1 MRGRRRGEVGAEEG
15 KDVEGQRGG
24 ETKDVHASQN
34 YEVKLEIFALYH
46 LVSKPDWHNI
56 AHIATRHNRYV

>member
-1 MRGRRRGEVGAEEG
+1 MARWEQKKEKTWKDRGE
-15 KDVEGQRGG
+15 G